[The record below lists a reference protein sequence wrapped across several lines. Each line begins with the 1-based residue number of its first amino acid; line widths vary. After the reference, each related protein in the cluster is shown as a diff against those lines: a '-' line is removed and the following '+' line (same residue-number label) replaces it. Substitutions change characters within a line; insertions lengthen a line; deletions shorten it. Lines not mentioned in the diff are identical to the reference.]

1 MGEGA
6 DSGTLYEVLKK
17 RRSEL
22 ISRWGQRV
30 TSALSGTALPRA
42 ELLDHMPAFVD
53 EIVQAL
59 YPEAVSLPPM
69 SANAEEHGEQR
80 LGLGFDVAEVVREYG
95 ALHECILEIAGDEGL
110 VISARDQTLV
120 VKWLNA
126 GLADAVAQYVKQ
138 RDLELQRQTSEHLGF
153 IAHELRNP
161 LGRAQMAF
169 HRLRQTELT
178 ESRTV
183 AILERGLKRTSE
195 MIDSVLSHASLK
207 MGVVPRLG
215 PIALRAFLHEIEVD
229 AGVEAQAK
237 DITTVVSAPEDLT
250 IDADQRLLRSAIS
263 NLVHNA
269 LKFSHEGSTVSLT
282 GAHSE
287 GRVTI
292 EVTDGCGG
300 LPPGKAEELFAPL
313 VQRGEN
319 RSGFGLGLAIA
330 LQAAEAHNGT
340 IRVRDIPGTGCAFI
354 IDLPSKG
361 ASQTHS

>member
-1 MGEGA
+1 M
-6 DSGTLYEVLKK
+6 
-17 RRSEL
+17 
-22 ISRWGQRV
+22 
-30 TSALSGTALPRA
+30 
-42 ELLDHMPAFVD
+42 
-53 EIVQAL
+53 
-59 YPEAVSLPPM
+59 
-69 SANAEEHGEQR
+69 
-80 LGLGFDVAEVVREYG
+80 
-95 ALHECILEIAGDEGL
+95 
-110 VISARDQTLV
+110 
-120 VKWLNA
+120 KWLNA

-161 LGRAQMAF
+161 MGRAQMAF

-183 AILERGLKRTSE
+183 AILERGLRRTSE

-229 AGVEAQAK
+229 AGVETQAK
-237 DITTVVSAPEDLT
+237 NIKTVVSAPEDLT
-250 IDADQRLLRSAIS
+250 IEADQRLLRSAIS

-282 GAHSE
+282 GTHSD
-287 GRVTI
+287 GQVTI
-292 EVTDGCGG
+292 EVADGCGG
-300 LPPGKAEELFAPL
+300 LPPGKTEELFAPL
-313 VQRGEN
+313 VQRGDN

-330 LQAAEAHNGT
+330 LQAAEAHKGT